1 MEKIIEMNPFHK
13 TEKSGYKLVYSTE
26 KRINDIVQELNR
38 NRNRRRI
45 RKRITI
51 PNNEQETLWNN

>member
-1 MEKIIEMNPFHK
+1 MEKLIEMNPFHK

-38 NRNRRRI
+38 NRKRR

-51 PNNEQETLWNN
+51 PNNKQERLWNN

>member
-1 MEKIIEMNPFHK
+1 MKNIIEMNPFHK
-13 TEKSGYKLVYSTE
+13 TEKSGYKLVYSTQ

-51 PNNEQETLWNN
+51 PNNKQERLWNN

>member
-1 MEKIIEMNPFHK
+1 MEKLIEMNPFHK

-26 KRINDIVQELNR
+26 KRINNIVQELNR

-45 RKRITI
+45 RKKD
-51 PNNEQETLWNN
+51 NNPKQ

>member
-1 MEKIIEMNPFHK
+1 MEKLIEMNPFHK
-13 TEKSGYKLVYSTE
+13 TEKSGYKLVYSTQ

-38 NRNRRRI
+38 NRKRR

-51 PNNEQETLWNN
+51 PNNEQETL

>member
-1 MEKIIEMNPFHK
+1 MEKLIPKANPFHK
-13 TEKSGYKLVYSTE
+13 TEKSGYKLVYSTQ

-45 RKRITI
+45 RKKDNN
-51 PNNEQETLWNN
+51 PNNKRKGQL